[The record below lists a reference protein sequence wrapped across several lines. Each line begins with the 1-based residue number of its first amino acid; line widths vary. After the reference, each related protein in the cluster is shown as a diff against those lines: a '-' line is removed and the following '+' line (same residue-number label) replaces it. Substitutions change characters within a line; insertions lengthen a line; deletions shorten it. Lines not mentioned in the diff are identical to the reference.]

1 MATAENATADAAW
14 NTLRQVSAHPNHEFW
29 NDGLDYQ
36 EVPHKMLQG
45 AKQVTDAWLAALAR
59 KRKARLATFDAAL
72 HALHSDVTE
81 KIPIL

>member
-1 MATAENATADAAW
+1 MATAVDATAAGAW
-14 NTLRQVSAHPNHEFW
+14 NTLRQVSDHPCHEFW
-29 NDGLDYQ
+29 DDGLDYR

-45 AKQVTDAWLAALAR
+45 AKQVADAWLAALAR

-72 HALHSDVTE
+72 HTLHPDVTE